1 MQTVLDGKYQA
12 QSSVV
17 ALGMFDGVHIGH
29 QVLLQKAKALA
40 AQHGVPLVVCTFVQ
54 HPLTLIAPEKAP
66 AMLTTLDERAAQM
79 EALGVDVLYAQ
90 PFTKRIMTMPPEDYV
105 GQLVRHFH
113 PVAVVCGYNH
123 TFGQGGK
130 GTPALLSALGAAL
143 GFETVA
149 VPQITLKGQEVSST
163 AIRAALEEGDVDK
176 ARQLLGRPYAQ
187 RASLAGSAG
196 GRYDLMMEPDGK
208 QELPAGKYR
217 ALCDDGAH
225 RYPVLLHIRRA
236 GRAQCYLHQA
246 AHLGETLQLQYLT
259 QMELDF

>member
-143 GFETVA
+143 GWN
-149 VPQITLKGQEVSST
+149 P
-163 AIRAALEEGDVDK
+163 ALPGGMGF
-176 ARQLLGRPYAQ
+176 AMG
-187 RASLAGSAG
+187 LAGCILLDRRTAKRKKGYFRIVAFAG
-196 GRYDLMMEPDGK
+196 PS
-208 QELPAGKYR
+208 
-217 ALCDDGAH
+217 
-225 RYPVLLHIRRA
+225 
-236 GRAQCYLHQA
+236 
-246 AHLGETLQLQYLT
+246 ETGP
-259 QMELDF
+259 ERERENEN